1 MKKLL
6 FILLSAFSLTV
17 HAQEQKTITIMQ
29 PKCNNAMVANVVKSI
44 LESAFARSDE
54 WQLVEGVSLEQMINA
69 SVNDNGNAVGNTAR
83 YFLTTTIREM
93 DDMCN
98 ISCKIINRETGTME
112 AYATELSET
121 SLQSIQQATSSLV
134 KQLLEKQ

>member
-6 FILLSAFSLTV
+6 IILLSALSLTAF
-17 HAQEQKTITIMQ
+17 AQEQKTITIMQ
-29 PKCNNAMVANVVKSI
+29 PQCNNAMVANVVKSI

-54 WQLVEGVSLEQMINA
+54 WQLVEGVSLEPMINA

-83 YFLTTTIREM
+83 YFLTTTILEM